1 MITDHGPRAVW
12 APCGQRTC
20 RVPTSDTAEASRGDT
35 NGLRRTSADCHSWI
49 SRCRPHDL
57 WVAQPKR
64 GPCPAAAPTRNVAGS
79 PAPQCARP
87 SRAVTVRSSTWCAG
101 GDEQLRGTAD
111 ADPGSFDELG
121 HGSPDEA
128 ADEVVQLKISLPDVL
143 SMQCRQPSLE
153 GPGRSSCAGWSRR
166 RCGMRPSRIIVG
178 EVRQE
183 ERPRLRIVVRLPWEG
198 GRC

>member
-1 MITDHGPRAVW
+1 
-12 APCGQRTC
+12 
-20 RVPTSDTAEASRGDT
+20 
-35 NGLRRTSADCHSWI
+35 
-49 SRCRPHDL
+49 
-57 WVAQPKR
+57 
-64 GPCPAAAPTRNVAGS
+64 
-79 PAPQCARP
+79 
-87 SRAVTVRSSTWCAG
+87 VTVRSSTWCAG

-128 ADEVVQLKISLPDVL
+128 ADEAVQLKISLPDVL

-153 GPGRSSCAGWSRR
+153 GTGEIKLRR
-166 RCGMRPSRIIVG
+166 LVKEALRMRPSRIIVG